1 MEYWH
6 EADVGQ
12 VAVALGVVHAVA
24 DDEEVGDGEA
34 DVVGLDVLDAAR
46 GLVEQ
51 GGDAQGFGVVLKEE
65 LAQVGEGEAGVEN
78 VFDDE
83 DVFALDGL
91 VEVLD
96 ELDGAG
102 GALPLP

>member
-1 MEYWH
+1 MVGGH
-6 EADVGQ
+6 EADVGE

-34 DVVGLDVLDAAR
+34 NVVGLDFFDAAG

-51 GGDAQGFGVVLKEE
+51 RGDAQGLGVVLKEE
-65 LAQVGEGEAGVEN
+65 LAQVSEGEAGVEN
-78 VFDDE
+78 VFDDQ
-83 DVFALDGL
+83 DVLAFDGL
-91 VEVLD
+91 VEILD

-102 GALPLP
+102 GRWPLP